1 MGSSQGGLLPRRARQ
16 QKVQGYAR
24 PRRESGAI
32 SPRTLRYV
40 GYLSRRARGKG
51 TRDGTRYGTS
61 RLAPRTFFRHHV
73 LHISMAA
80 AIGDVQGLHKAVLN
94 HKTRLCN
101 GKGAPARADEPEA

>member
-1 MGSSQGGLLPRRARQ
+1 MRPWIGPRLQTALAKACMASCTSRTPALDRVSSVL
-16 QKVQGYAR
+16 
-24 PRRESGAI
+24 
-32 SPRTLRYV
+32 

-51 TRDGTRYGTS
+51 ARDGTRYGTS

-101 GKGAPARADEPEA
+101 GKDAPARADESEA

>member
-1 MGSSQGGLLPRRARQ
+1 MKS
-16 QKVQGYAR
+16 KVTLVHV
-24 PRRESGAI
+24 ETSGAI

-51 TRDGTRYGTS
+51 SRDGTRYGTS

-80 AIGDVQGLHKAVLN
+80 AIGDVQGLHKAALN

-101 GKGAPARADEPEA
+101 GKGDPARADESEA